1 MGGEIDMADVTVN
14 AISFS
19 FSWAVDSAIR
29 SDESET
35 ASNLGA
41 SPAHSFGSVL
51 DSAIRSSSAR
61 TVAAQ
66 LFSLT
71 ELKAATDN
79 FSFHNRILRAGSI
92 GDVSSGK
99 PIDGREVAIKRDA

>member
-35 ASNLGA
+35 TSNLGA

-51 DSAIRSSSAR
+51 DSAIRSSSASDEDLG
-61 TVAAQ
+61 T
-66 LFSLT
+66 S
-71 ELKAATDN
+71 
-79 FSFHNRILRAGSI
+79 
-92 GDVSSGK
+92 
-99 PIDGREVAIKRDA
+99 P

>member
-1 MGGEIDMADVTVN
+1 MGSEIDMADVTVN

-51 DSAIRSSSAR
+51 DSAIRSSSASDEDLG
-61 TVAAQ
+61 T
-66 LFSLT
+66 S
-71 ELKAATDN
+71 
-79 FSFHNRILRAGSI
+79 
-92 GDVSSGK
+92 
-99 PIDGREVAIKRDA
+99 PIMLSMHQTHKY